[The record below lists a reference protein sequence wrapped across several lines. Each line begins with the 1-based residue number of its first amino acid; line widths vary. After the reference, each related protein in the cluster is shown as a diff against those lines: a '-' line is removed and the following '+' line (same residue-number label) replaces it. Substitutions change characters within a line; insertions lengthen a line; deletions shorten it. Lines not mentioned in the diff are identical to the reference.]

1 MGWMS
6 PNSLNHLPFARQ
18 LNDIFFPLNLQI
30 CIYLKHFK
38 YCLLL
43 TSTLYQYNSIRPM
56 IRSSYN
62 YYSHFTD
69 GKVKSED
76 SNPPHFSAA
85 ELGLNLLG
93 QLTLSLCS
101 WQLSGRV
108 LGGAGLCDCG
118 CVGVKGDVQPSD
130 SPGPSPTL
138 CSPAQPSRLSLTK
151 ARVTQDL
158 ATLSPLPSLQASC
171 PHNFSL
177 QAACP
182 HNFQVSPDPNPRPN
196 LISWTLRHT

>member
-1 MGWMS
+1 
-6 PNSLNHLPFARQ
+6 
-18 LNDIFFPLNLQI
+18 
-30 CIYLKHFK
+30 
-38 YCLLL
+38 
-43 TSTLYQYNSIRPM
+43 M

-138 CSPAQPSRLSLTK
+138 CSPAQPSP
-151 ARVTQDL
+151 ARPPHITQICLVPGLPYYRPGSYGHVTTTFVSSWKT
-158 ATLSPLPSLQASC
+158 APKRRP
-171 PHNFSL
+171 
-177 QAACP
+177 AADTEEKNDVFWSEKCR
-182 HNFQVSPDPNPRPN
+182 FGEG
-196 LISWTLRHT
+196 